1 MLEVFSVEFR
11 YLGLGGNLRHG
22 DSVSFCL
29 RGLVSFS
36 LNPLKE
42 LIGTPNWISWTCKI
56 FMETF
61 LRLPTQFR
69 STGVIALMAP
79 L

>member
-29 RGLVSFS
+29 G
-36 LNPLKE
+36 
-42 LIGTPNWISWTCKI
+42 
-56 FMETF
+56 
-61 LRLPTQFR
+61 LPTQFR